1 MKMKNAA
8 IAVIALCGVSSAVL
22 LAVPEMVLDSVPTA
36 TLVNVETIEHEDSIS
51 LSGTVIKNL
60 IDDSVCVQVYV
71 PEQDIS
77 KVKLGQPAEITGDAF
92 PGVTYGGTVDK
103 ISDVALKIQSGNIQ
117 MTAVEVTVSVKEPDD
132 TLKHGYTASVKL
144 STSGPSIM
152 EILPYEAINQ
162 DDNGEFVYI
171 LKNGRVYKR
180 YVETGRELSG
190 GVELKTSI
198 SSDENIITVD
208 KIPENGSAVKFGDE

>member
-1 MKMKNAA
+1 MKIKNAA
-8 IAVIALCGVSSAVL
+8 IAVIAVCGISSAAL
-22 LAVPEMVLDSVPTA
+22 LTVPKIVLDSVPTA
-36 TLVNVETIEHEDSIS
+36 TLVNVERIEHEDSIS

-60 IDDSVCVQVYV
+60 IDNSVCVQIYV

-77 KVKLGQPAEITGDAF
+77 KVKLGQSAEITGDAF
-92 PGVTYGGTVDK
+92 PGVTYIGTVDK
-103 ISDVALKIQSGNIQ
+103 IADAAAKIQSGGTQ
-117 MTAVEVTVSVKEPDD
+117 KTVVEVTVNVQDPDD
-132 TLKHGYTASVKL
+132 ILKHGYTALVKL
-144 STSGPSIM
+144 CTSEPSMM

-171 LKNGRVYKR
+171 LRNGRVYKR

-198 SSDENIITVD
+198 ASDENIITVD
-208 KIPENGSAVKFGDE
+208 KIPENGSAVKFDE

>member
-1 MKMKNAA
+1 MKIKNAA
-8 IAVIALCGVSSAVL
+8 IAVIAVCGVSSAAL
-22 LAVPEMVLDSVPTA
+22 LTVPEIVLDSVPTA
-36 TLVNVETIEHEDSIS
+36 TLVNVERIEHEDSIS
-51 LSGTVIKNL
+51 LSGTVIKDL
-60 IDDSVCVQVYV
+60 IDDSVCVQIYV

-92 PGVTYGGTVDK
+92 PGITYIGTVDK
-103 ISDVALKIQSGNIQ
+103 IADIAGKIQSGGTQ
-117 MTAVEVTVSVKEPDD
+117 KTVVEVTVNVQEPDD
-132 TLKHGYTASVKL
+132 ILKHGYTAIVKL
-144 STSGPSIM
+144 CTSEPSIM

-171 LKNGRVYKR
+171 LRNGRVYKR

-198 SSDENIITVD
+198 ASDENIITVD
-208 KIPENGSAVKFGDE
+208 KIPEDGSAVKFDK

>member
-1 MKMKNAA
+1 MKIKNAA
-8 IAVIALCGVSSAVL
+8 IAVIAVCGVSSAAL
-22 LAVPEMVLDSVPTA
+22 LTVPEIVLDSVPTA
-36 TLVNVETIEHEDSIS
+36 TLVNVERIEHEDSIS
-51 LSGTVIKNL
+51 LSGTVIKDL
-60 IDDSVCVQVYV
+60 IDDSVCVQIYV

-92 PGVTYGGTVDK
+92 PGLTYIGTVDK
-103 ISDVALKIQSGNIQ
+103 IADIAGKIQSGGTQ
-117 MTAVEVTVSVKEPDD
+117 KTVVEVTVNVQEPDD
-132 TLKHGYTASVKL
+132 ILKHGYTAIVKL
-144 STSGPSIM
+144 CTSEPSIM

-171 LKNGRVYKR
+171 LRNGRVYKR

-198 SSDENIITVD
+198 ASDENIITVD
-208 KIPENGSAVKFGDE
+208 KIPEDGSAVKFDK